1 MTVAVEPAVEG
12 SRHTRSDSST
22 HAIALENVV
31 RHYGERAALKQVTLR
46 LEQGRTLA
54 VFGPNGAGKTT
65 LLRMLATLLV
75 PHEGELHVLGHAL
88 PREAHRVRP
97 RVGLLAHEPLL
108 YRDLSGRENLR
119 FYARLYGVEEPEA
132 RIAHL
137 LESTGMTSRSDEPV
151 RNLSR
156 GMAQRIGICRAVLHR
171 PELLLLDEP
180 RAHLDPEAAAMAEPL
195 IGARPSVTRV
205 LVTHEIE
212 HGLAEADQVL
222 GLREGSALIDAP
234 AARLDPRA
242 VRALYGAGA

>member
-12 SRHTRSDSST
+12 SLDAGSHSRTS
-22 HAIALENVV
+22 AVALEQVV
-31 RHYGERAALKQVTLR
+31 RYYGERAALRQVTVR
-46 LEQGRTLA
+46 LEEGRTLA

-75 PHEGELHVLGHAL
+75 PHEGELRVLGHAL
-88 PREAHRVRP
+88 PREAYRVRP

-108 YRDLSGRENLR
+108 YRDLSGWENLR
-119 FYARLYGVEEPEA
+119 FYARLYGIEEPEA

-137 LESTGMTSRSDEPV
+137 LESTGMTTRSDEPV
-151 RNLSR
+151 RTLSR

-180 RAHLDPEAAAMAEPL
+180 RAHLDPEAAAMAEAL
-195 IGARPSVTRV
+195 IGAHAGVTRV

-222 GLREGSALIDAP
+222 GLREGSVLINGP
-234 AARLDPRA
+234 AARLDARD
-242 VRALYGAGA
+242 VRALYGAAT